1 MINRIIILGLALV
14 SCGGGHG
21 PAKEKAKADPTSVAT
36 VTVPSPHG
44 YDLGSPKKTVLPESL
59 HEISGISFLHKEQDT
74 LYAIEDETG
83 RLFHFHPGDAR
94 FHSWKFGK
102 HGDYED
108 VAVLNQREFVVLRS
122 DGALF
127 VFPATMVGSADYKG
141 VKVYEH
147 ILPKGEYEGLYGD
160 DGKLV
165 ALCKS
170 CAVDEKQNA
179 VSGYVLQYD
188 GKNVLRVA
196 DRFVVG
202 LSKKKFHP
210 SCLAR
215 HPLTKEWYI
224 LSSVNKQLLV
234 LDEQWKVKAS
244 FDLNPGLYKQPE
256 GLAFDAKGNM
266 YISNEGVLGNANI
279 LFFAYRP

>member
-1 MINRIIILGLALV
+1 MINRIIILGFALV
-14 SCGGGHG
+14 SCGGGHA
-21 PAKEKAKADPTSVAT
+21 PAREKPTADPKAVAA
-36 VTVPSPHG
+36 VTVPSPRG

-83 RLFHFHPGDAR
+83 RLFHFHLGDAR

-108 VAVLNQREFVVLRS
+108 VAVLNQNEFAVLRS
-122 DGALF
+122 DGSLF
-127 VFPATMVGSADYKG
+127 VFPAAMVGSADNKG

-160 DGKLV
+160 EGKLI

-170 CAVDEKQNA
+170 CAVDDKLNE

-188 GKNVLRVA
+188 GNKVLRIA
-196 DRFVVG
+196 DHFVVG
-202 LSKKKFHP
+202 GTKKRLHP

-215 HPLTKEWYI
+215 HPLTKDWYI
-224 LSSVNKQLLV
+224 ISSVNKVLLV
-234 LDEQWKVKAS
+234 LDAQWKIKAS
-244 FDLNPGLYKQPE
+244 FDLSPGLFKQPE